1 MKPPIVRLQPRGLGV
16 GGGGVGYSRQFYM
29 RRFRSDLQPLTLLYT
44 ILTL

>member
-16 GGGGVGYSRQFYM
+16 GGVGYSRQFYM